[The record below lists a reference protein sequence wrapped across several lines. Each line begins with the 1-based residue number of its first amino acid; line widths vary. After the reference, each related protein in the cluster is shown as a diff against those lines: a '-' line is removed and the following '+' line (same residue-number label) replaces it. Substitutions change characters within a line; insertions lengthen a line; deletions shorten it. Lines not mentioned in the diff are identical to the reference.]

1 MQEPPAGHA
10 GIPTSKVAMA
20 PAAAGQSEKEIELT
34 AARFA
39 VRKVAKLGGHIVIL
53 PRRKF
58 LHLAAATAA
67 LPCLPRVAAADDAY
81 PSRPIHLVIGFTPGA
96 AADVVARVLAQAT
109 GPILGQQ
116 IVVDNKP
123 GAGSSIAAE
132 YVAHSAKDGYT
143 LFLATLSII
152 TNQIINP
159 NAALDLVRDFE
170 PVALLEDAAIILVVN
185 PVSNIHSVK
194 ELIAFCKEKPN
205 QALDSNVIGSMPH
218 FASELFAQKAGIKLT
233 QIPYQ
238 GSPQAVEDV
247 VAGRTLMTF
256 SPASTVVGQIAAGKL
271 VALATTTGK
280 RAGALPDVPT
290 MAEAGLPDV
299 DTSLWFG
306 LLAPVGTPRPIVDKL
321 AAASRTAMQT
331 PAAIKALRPQGDDP
345 LEAGPDKFGAFMKSE
360 IARWTEVAHAAG
372 MIKS

>member
-1 MQEPPAGHA
+1 M
-10 GIPTSKVAMA
+10 I
-20 PAAAGQSEKEIELT
+20 I
-34 AARFA
+34 
-39 VRKVAKLGGHIVIL
+39 

-58 LHLAAATAA
+58 LHLAAGAAA
-67 LPCLPRVAAADDAY
+67 LPSLARSAAADDAY
-81 PSRPIHLVIGFTPGA
+81 PSRPVHVVIGFTPGS
-96 AADVVARVLAQAT
+96 AADVVARVLAQAA

-116 IVVDNKP
+116 VVVENKP

-132 YVAHSAKDGYT
+132 YVAHTPKDGYT
-143 LFLATLSII
+143 VFLGTLSII

-159 NAALDLVRDFE
+159 NKALDLTKDFT
-170 PVALLEDAAIILVVN
+170 PVALIQDAPIILVVN
-185 PVSNIHSVK
+185 PKSNIHSVK
-194 ELIAFCKEKPN
+194 ELIALCKAKPE

-233 QIPYQ
+233 QVPYQ

-247 VAGRTLMTF
+247 VADRTLMTF
-256 SPASTVVGQIAAGKL
+256 SPVSTVVGLIAAGKL
-271 VALATTTGK
+271 KALATTTAK

-299 DTSLWFG
+299 ETSLWFG
-306 LLAPVGTPRPIVDKL
+306 LYVPVGTPRPIVDKL
-321 AAASRTAMQT
+321 AAAAQKAMHT
-331 PAAIKALRPQGDDP
+331 PAAMNALRKQGDDP
-345 LEAGPDKFGAFMKSE
+345 LDAGPDKFAAFMKSE